1 MSTRRTRAKRELAA
15 VSVVILVVAV
25 LMSVAY
31 VKVNQPERGQR
42 EISIGLVGDA
52 DEEIWKAV

>member
-25 LMSVAY
+25 LMGVAY
-31 VKVNQPERGQR
+31 VRVNQPDRGQR

-52 DEEIWKAV
+52 DEEI